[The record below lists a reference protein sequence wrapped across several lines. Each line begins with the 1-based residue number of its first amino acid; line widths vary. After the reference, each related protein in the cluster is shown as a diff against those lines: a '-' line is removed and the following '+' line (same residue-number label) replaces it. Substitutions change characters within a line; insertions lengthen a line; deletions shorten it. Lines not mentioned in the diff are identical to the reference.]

1 MLYYMIASNAVRPK
15 KYPTNTIVTPHAH
28 EPKIVY
34 VKNFLIL
41 IFSNPAGIEIISL
54 NTGTILPNKT
64 ALSPYFS
71 NHFSTL
77 SNFFSETRTLL
88 RYFNSAARPNFSAIR

>member
-1 MLYYMIASNAVRPK
+1 MITSNAARPK
-15 KYPTNTIVTPHAH
+15 KYPTNTMVTPHAH
-28 EPKIVY
+28 DPRIVY

-41 IFSNPAGIEIISL
+41 IFNNPAGIEIISL
-54 NTGTILPNKT
+54 NTGTILPNNT

-77 SNFFSETRTLL
+77 SNFFLKLL
-88 RYFNSAARPNFSAIR
+88 LYLDISIMLLFQVLEL